1 MGRRALAGVA
11 AALLLAACGGDG
23 GDGADAADSHA
34 HDHDHSHMEEPASFS
49 FGSPGKASAATRTV
63 EVATTDPYRFEPAA
77 LQVESGETVTFV
89 VTNEG
94 EEDHEFVLGDVAY
107 QEEHGEAMASGAMH
121 HEGNAVTVAP
131 GDTEELT
138 WTFPSVGDVLYACH
152 VGGHYDSGMVGVITI
167 SA

>member
-1 MGRRALAGVA
+1 MGRRAVA
-11 AALLLAACGGDG
+11 AVATALLLASCGGDDDG
-23 GDGADAADSHA
+23 GVQPHSHE
-34 HDHDHSHMEEPASFS
+34 HDHSHEMAGADATEFS
-49 FGSPGKASAATRTV
+49 FGAPGDPSSATRTI
-63 EVATTDPYRFEPAA
+63 EVTTNDPYRFDPAA
-77 LQVESGETVTFV
+77 LEVESGETVTFV

-107 QEEHGEAMASGAMH
+107 QEQHKEDMAAGAMH

-138 WTFPSVGDVLYACH
+138 WTFPSQGDVLYACH
-152 VGGHYDSGMVGVITI
+152 VGGHYDAGMVGAITI